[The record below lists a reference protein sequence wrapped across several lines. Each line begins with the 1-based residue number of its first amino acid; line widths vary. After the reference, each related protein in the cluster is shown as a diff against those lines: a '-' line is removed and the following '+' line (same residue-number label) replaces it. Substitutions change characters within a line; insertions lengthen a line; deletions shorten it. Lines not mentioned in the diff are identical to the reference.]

1 MSTLAQ
7 ENAAIELNDLVFEFT
22 SELGPVLDIPSWK
35 VDPGEQSFLQ
45 GESGSGKS
53 TLLGLLAGLQ
63 VPTSGE
69 VSVLGTKIS
78 ELGNRQRDR
87 FRAKNIGVVFQP
99 VSYTHLTLPTKA

>member
-22 SELGPVLDIPSWK
+22 PELGPVLDIPSWK
-35 VDPGEQSFLQ
+35 VDRGDQIFLQ

-78 ELGNRQRDR
+78 ELGNRQRHTVIKR
-87 FRAKNIGVVFQP
+87 EAYR
-99 VSYTHLTLPTKA
+99 TKANRIELRSNL

>member
-22 SELGPVLDIPSWK
+22 PELGPVLDIPTWK
-35 VDPGEQSFLQ
+35 VDRGDQIFLQ

-78 ELGNRQRDR
+78 ETY
-87 FRAKNIGVVFQP
+87 
-99 VSYTHLTLPTKA
+99 VSQNSHISFSMTLTQTTLIIISFYY